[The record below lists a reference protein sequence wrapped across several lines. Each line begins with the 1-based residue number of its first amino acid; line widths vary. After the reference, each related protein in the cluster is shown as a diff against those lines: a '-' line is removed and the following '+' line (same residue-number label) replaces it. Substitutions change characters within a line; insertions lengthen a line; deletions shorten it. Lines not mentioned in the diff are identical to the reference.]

1 MLMLI
6 ASRMRRL
13 SLKNFL
19 ELLFSYQIFYSFAQ
33 GAKENSPRKYL
44 PSQYEEMFSLPSES

>member
-1 MLMLI
+1 MPILI